1 MLDIFL
7 AAGFL
12 VVLVALSSAGSLPST
27 VKQVGPIIGCLVTV
41 SVSLVRTASL
51 LQMLPWLQQTL
62 GECHYWRH
70 IQKLACLCISAT
82 KHNINNQHGKEDTDD
97 SGGQERTK
105 DPKNKEHHL
114 W

>member
-41 SVSLVRTASL
+41 SVSLVRTVSL

-62 GECHYWRH
+62 GECHYSRH
-70 IQKLACLCISAT
+70 RQKLACLCITAT
-82 KHNINNQHGKEDTDD
+82 KHNNQHGKEDTDD
-97 SGGQERTK
+97 SVGQERTK
-105 DPKNKEHHL
+105 DPKNREHHL